1 MEDILNVIVYGSPY
15 GIGGAQGPA
24 GPTGPGSTAA
34 GLTGPTGPIGSTGS
48 VGSTGATGNTG
59 NDGPKGLD
67 GDKYATSSTSSIDLG
82 SLTAGSTISIGVTSG
97 LAYTKAQSILVAGST
112 SQYFTATIA
121 SYSGVTLSLQ
131 VLGRTGS
138 GTLALWDVNL
148 AGAVGE
154 AGDQGLQ
161 GPTGANG
168 TNGNTGP
175 TGPTGAD
182 GISGPY
188 VISVNGATGIV
199 QNVAKTNI
207 TNIFDLTQTFSSGF
221 QSSKDVFVQNI
232 LLGRGGSGDSTNLT
246 IGNNNNTNQTTSAL
260 ANVSIGNSA
269 LATNENGTF
278 NLAIGFGAL
287 EDIVTPN
294 FNTAIGAN
302 ALNNLGNTSD
312 NNLAIGFQAG
322 ANRGITN
329 TLPLT
334 IANNSTFI
342 GYKARP
348 LTNNSTNELVIGF
361 DALGLGSNT
370 TVIGNTLITNARIYG
385 LLDLPSGISAP
396 NIINSIN
403 GLTGTVGLSA
413 GTGITLTKSGNTLII
428 SATAVSGL
436 TSGVESLSGLT
447 GIIGLVAG
455 TGISFGISGNTLTI
469 NSTVTGSCAGA
480 SAGVQTF
487 NGNTGD
493 IVVDAVGVVNSGS
506 PLALSL
512 TYTPNASWPFF
523 GTYTIISKTIRNIN
537 GLTGS
542 VGLGGATGI
551 NITETGNTL
560 TIANTGVLSLT
571 GSTGIS
577 LTGSTGAITI
587 TNTGV
592 QTLSSATGITLTG
605 SSGAV
610 QISNTGVLSITS
622 GGVSETGNV
631 TNVVKTTLANTFTQ
645 TQTITAKSPK
655 LIIRSTD
662 APNNTFSVESNLIS
676 FSTIVG
682 ATQSWFPGTGST
694 ISFPASSGTLALT
707 SGTVSRINGLTGTVG
722 LSAGTGIS
730 ITPSGNTLIISY
742 TSTSGS
748 CGPTGPQGNTGAT
761 GTTGGTGSRGT
772 TGATGNTG
780 PTGPVGPYVIS
791 INGLSGGITLA
802 AGTGINITPS
812 GNTLTIS
819 TTSSGSC
826 ADGSAIIYKLY
837 PNLPLNGLCAG
848 DIISYNGSCAWIP
861 TPREYLVTPSIWQ
874 TKPKTDG
881 TYPGSVFTTWDQ
893 DLLIAGSSG
902 GNCPVGELIQL
913 QFQNLAGVT
922 LTTGTWWLNYTAFE
936 ENSGVYTFAGSY
948 SGLKIYNVN
957 TFVSGVAL
965 TSASGYRVAG
975 FAMLIRGNTYNGY
988 DGRGG
993 PYGNTACSTD
1003 PNTMP
1008 LGVGSSCEGNGV
1020 VGYPII
1026 CTPRYGQG
1034 FTYGGEFY
1042 ECVNV

>member
-34 GLTGPTGPIGSTGS
+34 GLTGPTGPRGSTGSTGS

-67 GDKYATSSTSSIDLG
+67 GDKYATSSTSSIVLG
-82 SLTAGSTISIGVTSG
+82 SLTAGSTLSIGVTSG

-121 SYSGVTLSLQ
+121 SYSGATLSLS

-188 VISVNGATGIV
+188 VISVNGATGII
-199 QNVAKTNI
+199 QNVAKTNTI
-207 TNIFDLTQTFSSGF
+207 NTFDLTQTFSSGF
-221 QSSKDVFVQNI
+221 QSSKEIFVQNI
-232 LLGRGGSGDSTNLT
+232 IFGKGGCGDATNLT
-246 IGNNNNTNQTTSAL
+246 IGSVANTGQTGFAF
-260 ANVSIGNSA
+260 A
-269 LATNENGTF
+269 
-278 NLAIGFGAL
+278 NLAIGNASLQSNEEGQYNFAVGHSTL
-287 EDIVTPN
+287 QNIITPTY
-294 FNTAIGAN
+294 NTAIGNN
-302 ALNNLGNTSD
+302 ALKFITNPSN
-312 NNLAIGFQAG
+312 NNLAVGYNAG

-329 TLPLT
+329 TSQLT
-334 IANNSTFI
+334 SANNSTFI
-342 GYKARP
+342 GNNARP
-348 LTNNSTNELVIGF
+348 LANASTNELVIGSN
-361 DALGLGSNT
+361 ALGLGNNS
-370 TVIGNTLITNARIYG
+370 TVIGNTSITNARIYG
-385 LLDLPSGISAP
+385 LLNLPSGISAP

-403 GLTGTVGLSA
+403 GLTGTVGFSA

-493 IVVDAVGVVNSGS
+493 IVVSMVGSIATTT
-506 PLALSL
+506 PLALGV
-512 TYTPNASWPFF
+512 TFTTDAFWPF
-523 GTYTIISKTIRNIN
+523 YKNYIITNTGVRTVN
-537 GLTGS
+537 GITGAVS
-542 VGLGGATGI
+542 IDFTDGI
-551 NITETGNTL
+551 NITKSGNIL
-560 TIANTGVLSLT
+560 LIANTGVHTLT

-577 LTGSTGAITI
+577 LTGSTGNITI

-592 QTLSSATGITLTG
+592 NSLSASSGIILSG
-605 SSGAV
+605 SSGDV
-610 QISNTGVLSITS
+610 TISNTGVRFINT
-622 GGVSETGNV
+622 SETGNV
-631 TNVVKTTLANTFTQ
+631 TNVPKTNAANIFTSNQAITKKTPKLTLTDSADSYISVIDATQISFTSPTSATQ
-645 TQTITAKSPK
+645 TWIPGSAT
-655 LIIRSTD
+655 
-662 APNNTFSVESNLIS
+662 
-676 FSTIVG
+676 STIN
-682 ATQSWFPGTGST
+682 FPTSG
-694 ISFPASSGTLALT
+694 GTLALT

-730 ITPSGNTLIISY
+730 L
-742 TSTSGS
+742 
-748 CGPTGPQGNTGAT
+748 
-761 GTTGGTGSRGT
+761 
-772 TGATGNTG
+772 
-780 PTGPVGPYVIS
+780 
-791 INGLSGGITLA
+791 GI
-802 AGTGINITPS
+802 S

-826 ADGSAIIYKLY
+826 GDGSAIIYKLY
-837 PNLPLNGLCAG
+837 PNLPANGLCAG
-848 DIISYNGSCAWIP
+848 DIISYNGSCGWIP

-874 TKPKTDG
+874 TRKTSTNGYPTSTLRKPGDG
-881 TYPGSVFTTWDQ
+881 TLQIQGATAV
-893 DLLIAGSSG
+893 
-902 GNCPVGELIQL
+902 VGELIQL
-913 QFQNLAGVT
+913 SLSGDDAAGTT
-922 LTTGTWWLNYTAFE
+922 LGRGTWWLNY
-936 ENSGVYTFAGSY
+936 SIYKDMSAGSDQGRFNGSF
-948 SGLKIYNVN
+948 SGLTILNSQVFY
-957 TFVSGVAL
+957 TAASLSGN
-965 TSASGYRVAG
+965 SDHDVAG
-975 FAMLIRGNTYNGY
+975 FAMLIRGSTYNAY

-993 PYGNTACSTD
+993 PFGNTSCTAS

-1008 LGVGSSCEGNGV
+1008 LGDGTVCDGDGV
-1020 VGYPII
+1020 DLYPII
-1026 CTPRYGQG
+1026 CTPRYGTG
-1034 FTYGGEFY
+1034 FTYGGQFY
-1042 ECVNV
+1042 SCVNV